1 MPTDFLFNFFNQK
14 EDPTH
19 CNTQQTATIS
29 IQQRKRDILFDSI
42 FEENSD
48 ACVQDVEVLTENAS
62 KYAFF
67 FIPYCVNVSLSNT
80 LI

>member
-67 FIPYCVNVSLSNT
+67 LFHIV
-80 LI
+80 

>member
-42 FEENSD
+42 FE
-48 ACVQDVEVLTENAS
+48 DVEVLTENAS

-67 FIPYCVNVSLSNT
+67 LFHIV
-80 LI
+80 